1 MVRLRAGG
9 RRSRRRTLQMD
20 AGPREGACPARGVP
34 VGPCLRDVPRRA
46 EVDLWVPP
54 RALKVVRRHKEQVR
68 LRSVASAMPRPEQ
81 SLVEEQREAVV
92 VLASRR
98 LDAPVELDLRN
109 EERAGSRGSCARG
122 VRGPELHLECQH
134 VHPRLKHTPR
144 CRVNRHSRGDV
155 GRFARALRQLIH
167 VDARPA
173 QQRVQLACAERRPGQ
188 RGVEQAPAPARLREQ
203 RGHSL
208 AVAPSAQS
216 APHQG
221 GVQRQKP
228 LRHSP
233 RPEQPC
239 RQKLSLSDSS
249 HAAPRN
255 PA

>member
-1 MVRLRAGG
+1 MVRLREGG
-9 RRSRRRTLQMD
+9 RRSRRRTLEMD
-20 AGPREGACPARGVP
+20 AGLREGACPARGVP

-109 EERAGSRGSCARG
+109 EERVGSRGSCARG

-144 CRVNRHSRGDV
+144 CRVNRHSRGDG
-155 GRFARALRQLIH
+155 GR
-167 VDARPA
+167 DCPCDPA
-173 QQRVQLACAERRPGQ
+173 AHTRRCKACATASPVGVCREKTR
-188 RGVEQAPAPARLREQ
+188 VEQAPAPARLREQ

-239 RQKLSLSDSS
+239 RQELSLSDSS